1 MKSRADARLRAEVE
15 RWSLVFTCDR
25 CAHFEPD
32 SGSCANGYPNADHR
46 SASLDGRETL
56 EFCKEFELA

>member
-1 MKSRADARLRAEVE
+1 MKSRIDDRLRRETE
-15 RWSLVFTCDR
+15 RFCFVFTCER

-32 SGSCANGYPNADHR
+32 SGTCVNGYPNVGHR
-46 SASLDGRETL
+46 RGLDAHETL